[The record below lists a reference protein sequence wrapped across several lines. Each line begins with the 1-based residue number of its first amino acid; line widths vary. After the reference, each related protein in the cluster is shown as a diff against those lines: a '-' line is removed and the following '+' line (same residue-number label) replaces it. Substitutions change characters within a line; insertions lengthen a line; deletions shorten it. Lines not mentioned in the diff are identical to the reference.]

1 LRVTSFK
8 TLSKCL
14 SRERKVVPYEFNIS
28 LINMSDH
35 SQDKFDVS
43 DVTERVNEI
52 DQSSAIPT

>member
-1 LRVTSFK
+1 M
-8 TLSKCL
+8 
-14 SRERKVVPYEFNIS
+14 PYEFNIS